1 MKSFRLLVACFLF
14 SIATSALGDAAAEYK
29 ARCAVCH
36 DSPADL
42 KTPNREA
49 MGSLGMP
56 RIRSAMLVGAMSIHA
71 QGLSREQ
78 VQQLAE
84 YLNTVETSGVEAGNE
99 CANKAISSEVLVS
112 HWGMDTHNTRHQPDS
127 EITSESVGNLK
138 LRYVF
143 GIPQASQMRSWP
155 AVSADTIFLPS
166 FTGKLYAIDRTT
178 GCVKWTYSTPNQ
190 LRTSAHLVNTPE
202 GLVVAVGDSRSLMH
216 AINAETGEL
225 LWTQR
230 LGLSP
235 YNMNTGS
242 PVYFGEEWFV
252 PVSAFEIAVAMNPR
266 HECCKSHGLV
276 TRVSRKGSQ
285 LWTAHMTAEPKETY
299 KNALGVQMFGPSG
312 APVWTTPAIDEK
324 RGLLYVGTGENTS
337 SPATDK
343 SDAIVAIDL
352 KSGAIKYHFQ
362 GYLGDAF
369 NMACGSRRPE
379 NCPKEE
385 GPDFDFGASPII
397 VTTPQG
403 KDIVLAGQK
412 SGDVWALDPDDSL
425 KLLWQN
431 KLSNGSVLGGVHWGM
446 TVVDNLLIVPIAD
459 PPRTTDSKPG
469 VYAIEITTG
478 KLVWEYRIERG
489 CEIDF
494 RRGFRGERWP
504 ECPYHFAFSAAA
516 SSTNDV
522 VFSGSLNGTVFAF
535 NAKNGD
541 VLWSYDTKQ
550 EYPDTINGV
559 PAHGGAVDNPGVIVA
574 GNQVIVLSGYGM
586 FGQMPGNAMLV
597 FEI

>member
-1 MKSFRLLVACFLF
+1 MNSLRLFVFTFFIFAF
-14 SIATSALGDAAAEYK
+14 TSVIGDPAAEYK

-36 DSPADL
+36 DTPADI
-42 KTPNREA
+42 KTPGRDA
-49 MGSLGMP
+49 IGLLGMP
-56 RIRSAMLVGAMSIHA
+56 RIRSAMLVGAMSIHV
-71 QGLSREQ
+71 QGLSHEQ
-78 VQQLAE
+78 IQQLAD
-84 YLNTVETSGVEAGNE
+84 YLNKVETLSVDGTNE
-99 CANKAISSEVLVS
+99 CLDKSISSEVVVS
-112 HWGMDTHNTRHQPDS
+112 HWGLDTHNTRHQPNS
-127 EITSESVGNLK
+127 EITSKSVGNLK
-138 LRYVF
+138 LKYVF
-143 GIPQASQMRSWP
+143 GVPNASQMRSWP
-155 AVSADTIFLPS
+155 ALSKDTIFLPT
-166 FTGKLYAIDRTT
+166 FTGKLHAIDRTT

-190 LRTSAHLVNTPE
+190 LRTSAHLVNAPE
-202 GLVVAVGDSRSLMH
+202 GLVVAVGDQRSLMH

-235 YNMNTGS
+235 FNMNTGS
-242 PVYFGEEWFV
+242 PVYFDEEWFV

-266 HECCKSHGLV
+266 HQCCKSHGLV
-276 TRVSRKGSQ
+276 TRVKRDGAQ
-285 LWTAHMTAEPKETY
+285 LWTAHMTEEPEETY

-343 SDAIVAIDL
+343 SDSIVAIDL
-352 KSGAIKYHFQ
+352 KTGAIKHHFQ
-362 GYLGDAF
+362 GFVDDAF

-379 NCPKEE
+379 NCPKEK

-397 VTTPQG
+397 VTTPEG

-431 KLSNGSVLGGVHWGM
+431 KLSNGSALGGVHWGM
-446 TVVDNLLIVPIAD
+446 TVVDNLLFVPIAD
-459 PPRTTDSKPG
+459 PPRMPDSKPG
-469 VYAIEITTG
+469 VYAIDISTG
-478 KLVWEYRIERG
+478 ETVWEHRAERG
-489 CEIDF
+489 CEFDF
-494 RRGFRGERWP
+494 RRGFRGGRWP
-504 ECPYHFAFSAAA
+504 DCPYHFGFSAAA

-522 VFSGSLNGTVFAF
+522 VFAGSLNGTVYAY
-535 NAKNGD
+535 NAKDGE
-541 VLWSYDTKQ
+541 VLWSFDTKK
-550 EYPDTINGV
+550 EYTGTINGV
-559 PAHGGAVDNPGVIVA
+559 PAHGGAIDNPGVVVA
-574 GNQVIVLSGYGM
+574 GNQLIVLSGYGM